1 MERDVVP
8 PDCAKTRFYT
18 SFLSLG
24 SSLVAAYWNIYD
36 GMSVTVA
43 VFLCSIN
50 YWRRPVYGWRRN
62 LDIINTVTCLVYQ
75 TYRCFATNWFYRLG
89 YLAST
94 YTGIGFFFLARHLN
108 NLNAHRHSTY
118 AHMFVHILG
127 NIGNIFLFLG
137 LKTKIL

>member
-8 PDCAKTRFYT
+8 PDCARILFWAA
-18 SFLSLG
+18 FLSLG
-24 SSLVAAYWNIYD
+24 SSLAAAQWGVYD
-36 GMSVTVA
+36 GMTVAAA
-43 VFLCSIN
+43 VFLCSVN

-62 LDIINTVTCLVYQ
+62 IDIINTATCLMYQ

-94 YTGIGFFFLARHLN
+94 YTGIGFFFLGRHLN
-108 NLNAHRHSTY
+108 KSNTRHGTY

-137 LKTKIL
+137 LKTKLI